1 MRDSNTFRYLMI
13 AWSLAVLLRGIDVL
27 LLFRRSRNFYI
38 ILIES
43 FDVSKPFL
51 VIIIYI
57 CVALALANNLL
68 AIGNED
74 KSSLFERALIIFTES
89 LTGPDIPEDDE
100 AGLRYANWILILL
113 LLLVSSTI
121 GFNTL
126 IAIIGDTFDKIL
138 VESAFYDAVQKFA
151 LLNELNDVYMF
162 WNRNATEEP
171 ERVFIHI
178 IRYAEDE
185 NKRDWQGK
193 MQNIR
198 EVVLDGV
205 KSI

>member
-113 LLLVSSTI
+113 LLLVSSII
-121 GFNTL
+121 GFNTV
-126 IAIIGDTFDKIL
+126 IASIGDTFDKIL

-151 LLNELNDVYMF
+151 LLNELNDVYRF
-162 WNRNATEEP
+162 LNRKGTEAAEK
-171 ERVFIHI
+171 VFIHI
-178 IRYAEDE
+178 ITYAETE
-185 NKRDWQGK
+185 T
-193 MQNIR
+193 I
-198 EVVLDGV
+198 
-205 KSI
+205 